1 MIPYY
6 NKVKS
11 AHYKIRNHTTRYHDI
26 KYNIVNWIKCRI
38 ECSVN
43 SIKCSVECSVNSIK
57 CRIEYSVNSIKC
69 RIECSVNSI
78 KCRIECSVNWI
89 KCSVECSAATKIG
102 RLPDHT
108 LHVHT
113 IEEKDSNQPP
123 AMS

>member
-6 NKVKS
+6 NKKKS
-11 AHYKIRNHTTRYHDI
+11 AHYKIRNHTTQYHDI
-26 KYNIVNWIKCRI
+26 KYNTVNWIKYRI
-38 ECSVN
+38 EC
-43 SIKCSVECSVNSIK
+43 
-57 CRIEYSVNSIKC
+57 SVNSIKC

-78 KCRIECSVNWI
+78 KCR
-89 KCSVECSAATKIG
+89 VECSAATKIG